1 MFKMVWICCPQNP
14 SASQNHAYQPSI
26 MPISHHDHK
35 PSYMMPICHQTPL
48 PPLTSAPLPLPMN
61 INNRLS
67 RLSANEDVFNE
78 AAPPYQQALI
88 DSGYE
93 HILKFQPNIRSI
105 DRKRNRNRKCIWF
118 NPPWSSNVK
127 SNIGAQFLRIIS
139 ECFSRGHILHKV
151 FNRNNVKVSYRT
163 MDNVR
168 KIVSRHSNKIMN
180 NQNPPQPPPPCRCRV
195 LSPLCPNQ
203 CKTKDVIYMCRV
215 APPNNQDVE
224 TYTGLTSQ
232 TFKKRWDQHM
242 SDCRKGEGTT
252 LASHIGELKAKGID
266 VDLLTH
272 LH

>member
-1 MFKMVWICCPQNP
+1 MFRKWSIQLPVYCQYICPTLLAWPNNTGVSCVHHNCLYACLSTNNIYYLNSFFLSKPV
-14 SASQNHAYQPSI
+14 SQFVT
-26 MPISHHDHK
+26 M
-35 PSYMMPICHQTPL
+35 
-48 PPLTSAPLPLPMN
+48 
-61 INNRLS
+61 
-67 RLSANEDVFNE
+67 
-78 AAPPYQQALI
+78 
-88 DSGYE
+88 
-93 HILKFQPNIRSI
+93 
-105 DRKRNRNRKCIWF
+105 F
-118 NPPWSSNVK
+118 NPLWSSNVK

-139 ECFSRGHILHKV
+139 ECFPRGHVLHKV

-203 CKTKDVIYMCRV
+203 CKNKDVIYMCRV

-272 LH
+272 LHWSIKK

>member
-1 MFKMVWICCPQNP
+1 
-14 SASQNHAYQPSI
+14 
-26 MPISHHDHK
+26 
-35 PSYMMPICHQTPL
+35 
-48 PPLTSAPLPLPMN
+48 MN

-203 CKTKDVIYMCRV
+203 CKNKDVIYMCRV